1 MQLKKITKVLEY
13 AEIIVLKVNDNL
25 FHAICIRFTPS
36 EFLLVCRLSSGSACN
51 IHGTNNCSTTQ
62 CNCKAEYKGGLCE
75 KCDWREFWFGT
86 EGSVDPIN
94 GYGVKC
100 RKGTGHL
107 KYAITEFL
115 SNDTIIA

>member
-1 MQLKKITKVLEY
+1 MLEY
-13 AEIIVLKVNDNL
+13 VEIVVLKVSYKTYHPNYLYQVYSPNK
-25 FHAICIRFTPS
+25 
-36 EFLLVCRLSSGSACN
+36 FLLVCRLSSGSACN

-62 CNCKAEYKGGLCE
+62 CNCKAEYEGGLCE

-100 RKGTGHL
+100 QKGTVHL
-107 KYAITEFL
+107 KYVITEFL
-115 SNDTIIA
+115 SNNTIIA

>member
-1 MQLKKITKVLEY
+1 MLEY
-13 AEIIVLKVNDNL
+13 VEIVVLKVSYNTYHPNYL
-25 FHAICIRFTPS
+25 YQVYSPNKV
-36 EFLLVCRLSSGSACN
+36 LLVCRLSSGSACN

-62 CNCKAEYKGGLCE
+62 CNCKAEYEGGLCE